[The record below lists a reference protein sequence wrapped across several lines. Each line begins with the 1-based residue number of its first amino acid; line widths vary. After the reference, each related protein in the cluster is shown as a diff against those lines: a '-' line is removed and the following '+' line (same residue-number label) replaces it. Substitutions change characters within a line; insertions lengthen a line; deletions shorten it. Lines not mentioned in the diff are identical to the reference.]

1 MTPIWIHHSKTKKFL
16 SYNPSDLKLIRFLV
30 WAPPFSL
37 AATWG
42 IRILFLFL
50 QLLECFTSLGMLS
63 DHLCAGMT
71 EVYSDGFPH
80 SEIPGSRVATHL
92 PEAYRRYA
100 TSFIAVLCLGIH
112 REPLWASF
120 KRGFGEIGRLNVQ
133 IRNPKTLF
141 VIILGTSSH
150 TNRM

>member
-1 MTPIWIHHSKTKKFL
+1 MTPIWIHHSKTKKFS
-16 SYNPSDLKLIRFLV
+16 SYNPSVLKLIRSLV

-42 IRILFLFL
+42 IRILFIFL

-100 TSFIAVLCLGIH
+100 TSFIAVSCLGIH
-112 REPLWASF
+112 RAPLWSSF
-120 KRGFGEIGRLNVQ
+120 ERGFGEIGRLNVQ
-133 IRNPKTLF
+133 NRNPKTLF
-141 VIILGTSSH
+141 VLF
-150 TNRM
+150 

>member
-1 MTPIWIHHSKTKKFL
+1 
-16 SYNPSDLKLIRFLV
+16 
-30 WAPPFSL
+30 
-37 AATWG
+37 
-42 IRILFLFL
+42 
-50 QLLECFTSLGMLS
+50 MLS

-80 SEIPGSRVATHL
+80 SEISGSKVATHL

-112 REPLWASF
+112 RAPLWASF
-120 KRGFGEIGRLNVQ
+120 ERGFGEIGRLNVQ